1 MGKISD
7 ALKKVMEEREKK
19 ISNEVVTT
27 EIKDKEEDLE
37 KYVEID
43 NSSKEK
49 RDGELSLLEKIKN
62 ILKFNVEYV
71 AKATDSTGIDSRIVT
86 YFDYSSPIAEQ
97 YRILRTN
104 IKTYLWN
111 NKKSDS
117 NLSLATNRSIK
128 EPKIFAITSAIDN
141 EGKSIT
147 SANLAVA
154 LAKDIESKVLLIDCD
169 LRRGSIHKLFNL
181 PSTPGLAELLIKGY
195 DYSVALHPTA
205 IKNLFVIPSGKNI
218 VSPLELLSSK
228 RMVDIFEQIRTE
240 PFTYVVIDTPPL
252 IPFSDAVVVGK
263 QTDGVVLVIQ
273 AHRTRV
279 NLVERAKALL
289 ESSQVKIIG
298 CVLVQTDYYIPDL
311 YGYNYYYHYYTR
323 PGAIK

>member
-19 ISNEVVTT
+19 AFNEVVTT
-27 EIKDKEEDLE
+27 EIKDKKEDLE

-43 NSSKEK
+43 NSSKDK
-49 RDGELSLLEKIKN
+49 RDVEPSLLEKIKN
-62 ILKFNVEYV
+62 IIKFNVEYV
-71 AKATDSTGIDSRIVT
+71 AKATDSTGIDPRIVT

-104 IKTYLWN
+104 IKTYLYN

-117 NLSLATNRSIK
+117 NLSLATNHSIK
-128 EPKIFAITSAIDN
+128 EPKIFAITSVMDK

-154 LAKDIESKVLLIDCD
+154 LAKDIESRVLLIDCD

-181 PSTPGLAELLIKGY
+181 PSTPGLSELLIKSY

-205 IKNLFVIPSGKNI
+205 IKNLFVIPFGKNI
-218 VSPLELLSSK
+218 ISPLELLSSK
-228 RMVDIFEQIRTE
+228 RMVDILDQIRTE

-252 IPFSDAVVVGK
+252 IPFTDAVVVGK
-263 QTDGVVLVIQ
+263 QTEGVVLVIQ
-273 AHRTRV
+273 AHRTRIP
-279 NLVERAKALL
+279 LIERAKSLL

-298 CVLVQTDYYIPDL
+298 SVLVQTDYYIPDL
-311 YGYNYYYHYYTR
+311 YGYSYYYHYYTR
-323 PGAIK
+323 RV